1 MKETNSDYVRKTIDK
16 NVGKYKK
23 NTKQLIYYLILINT
37 LKKANILAIIILTIS
52 RFKMEIA

>member
-23 NTKQLIYYLILINT
+23 NTKKQNG
-37 LKKANILAIIILTIS
+37 
-52 RFKMEIA
+52 

>member
-23 NTKQLIYYLILINT
+23 NIK
-37 LKKANILAIIILTIS
+37 
-52 RFKMEIA
+52 